1 MSAPASGQGAH
12 LETTVL
18 SPPPPREVP
27 RATVPPMHALSAAH
41 GAPATSQPVF
51 PSPETAAALV
61 AAVAAVD
68 NAVERSRALVVDTA
82 GARLE
87 IGWAGAKVALATA
100 ALEGAGKAG
109 V

>member
-1 MSAPASGQGAH
+1 MGRGDSN
-12 LETTVL
+12 VL
-18 SPPPPREVP
+18 SPPPLREVP
-27 RATVPPMHALSAAH
+27 RATVPPVHAPPAAH
-41 GAPATSQPVF
+41 GAPPTSQPVF

-68 NAVERSRALVVDTA
+68 NAVERSTRLVVDTA

-87 IGWAGAKVALATA
+87 VGWAGAKVALATA